1 MFIVTSSFCFA
12 FITDVLLAEIRC
24 GPLQTYLEI
33 NKVPTFFLSIP
44 RNWFVI
50 LNQNLTI
57 TNQCDTNAETLQIF
71 FDKYL
76 LPS

>member
-33 NKVPTFFLSIP
+33 NKKSPHSSFPFRATGL
-44 RNWFVI
+44 
-50 LNQNLTI
+50 
-57 TNQCDTNAETLQIF
+57 
-71 FDKYL
+71 
-76 LPS
+76 